1 MNAVI
6 ATALLVAGVLCVVAE
21 VFFPSLGI
29 LALFAVL
36 SLAGSVVFG
45 FRESTELGWT
55 FLVASVGGG
64 LGSALMAFKIF
75 PRTRIG
81 KRMIVDGPTFSS
93 DPAATDPEIRG
104 LLGRTGRA
112 MSVLRPSGVAE
123 VDGRR
128 IDCVADGELLE
139 PGTPI
144 VVTALDGN
152 RVVVKRSPESRP
164 A

>member
-1 MNAVI
+1 MI

-64 LGSALMAFKIF
+64 FGSALIAFKIF
-75 PRTRIG
+75 PRTRFG

-93 DPAATDPEIRG
+93 DPAATDPETRD
-104 LLGRTGRA
+104 LLGRSGRA
-112 MSVLRPSGVAE
+112 MSVLRPAGVAE

-152 RVVVKRSPESRP
+152 RVVVRRAPESKP
-164 A
+164 S